1 MTRLDVEDINPE
13 AMICDGYDEAII
25 GMAERINLG
34 PVVAYDV
41 EKIIEILMDRDG
53 MSYEDAIEFF
63 DFNMIGAWVG
73 EFTPI
78 FIRRY

>member
-34 PVVAYDV
+34 RF
-41 EKIIEILMDRDG
+41 L
-53 MSYEDAIEFF
+53 
-63 DFNMIGAWVG
+63 
-73 EFTPI
+73 
-78 FIRRY
+78 

>member
-1 MTRLDVEDINPE
+1 
-13 AMICDGYDEAII
+13 
-25 GMAERINLG
+25 
-34 PVVAYDV
+34 
-41 EKIIEILMDRDG
+41 MDRDG